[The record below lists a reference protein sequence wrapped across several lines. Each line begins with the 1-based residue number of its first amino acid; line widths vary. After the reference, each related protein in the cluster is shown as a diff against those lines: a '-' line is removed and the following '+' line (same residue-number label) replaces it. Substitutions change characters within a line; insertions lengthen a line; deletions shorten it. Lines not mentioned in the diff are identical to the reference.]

1 MSFDESEEPTCL
13 KKLELGVKAEAKHE
27 KRDSGISGLE
37 DSGSN
42 SIKILE
48 DHVCKPVLLSP
59 SDPETSITGSL
70 QEAEVEEEE
79 EEEEE
84 EEDVVVTKIDEV
96 CLFVCLSV
104 RLSHCLSNCLPRLC
118 SVLSCLPLFL
128 HVRDLQLC
136 L

>member
-13 KKLELGVKAEAKHE
+13 KKLELGIKAEAKHE
-27 KRDSGISGLE
+27 KRDSGISVLE

-48 DHVCKPVLLSP
+48 DYVCKPVLLSP
-59 SDPETSITGSL
+59 SDPEMSITGSL

-79 EEEEE
+79 ED
-84 EEDVVVTKIDEV
+84 DVVVTKTDEV

-104 RLSHCLSNCLPRLC
+104 CLSHCLSNCLPGLC
-118 SVLSCLPLFL
+118 RVLSCLPLFL
-128 HVRDLQLC
+128 HVRYLQLC